1 MRITA
6 LVIFILCINLS
17 SAILGT
23 LGLFQTNVSDAN
35 LNGQINNIDETRLN
49 SSYLGV
55 NVVPGGA
62 VQQVGDFIS
71 GLYTF
76 TTIFV
81 TSIFMPQSMLENFG
95 VPHDIARW
103 FTFPI
108 YLIYIIAIIQMIS
121 GRYVE

>member
-81 TSIFMPQSMLENFG
+81 TSIFMPQSMLENFQ
-95 VPHDIARW
+95 VSHDIARW